1 MTTSEHNAK
10 GASDKE
16 IALKLL
22 IYEDAVKSHFR
33 SILQKLGARN
43 RSQAMALLEA
53 HKRSKIELP
62 DLSSGSEC

>member
-1 MTTSEHNAK
+1 MPHYDMQRSPSFSTLETLILSEIAK

-33 SILQKLGARN
+33 SI
-43 RSQAMALLEA
+43 
-53 HKRSKIELP
+53 
-62 DLSSGSEC
+62 